1 MKCQITTQ
9 LSVFLANKPGTL
21 ADVCETLAAEGVN
34 IFAMTISDTVDH
46 AVVRLICSDPRKAL
60 AVFEERG
67 TLVVDQQVL
76 TLEEKNR
83 PGALALIARKFAKHG
98 VNIEYAYCASGPS
111 AKTGLVVLRP
121 SDIKRGLRALTSK

>member
-9 LSVFLANKPGTL
+9 LSIFLANKPGTL
-21 ADVCETLAAEGVN
+21 ADVCETLAARSIN

-46 AVVRLICSDPRKAL
+46 SVVRLICSDPRKAL

-76 TLEEKNR
+76 TIEGKNR
-83 PGALALIARKFAKHG
+83 PGSLARLARKLAKHG

-111 AKTGLVVLRP
+111 AKTGLVVFRP
-121 SDIKRGLRALTSK
+121 SDIKKGLKALTSR